1 MKFLSSLDAKD
12 RKLLLWCVGIGLSLA
27 VAIGFLLPSG
37 NSNDN
42 PLPSS
47 YLSGQ
52 HGARAAYET
61 LLRSN
66 YQIERWERPL
76 PIWPPQP
83 APIPWSSLPSPSP
96 ANHATSRPCARFS
109 SAAAACSPP
118 ARWAASFCPLKPAK
132 HPMS

>member
-12 RKLLLWCVGIGLSLA
+12 RRLLLWCLGIAITLA
-27 VAIGFLLPSG
+27 VLIGFLLPNG

-42 PLPSS
+42 PLPST

-66 YQIERWERPL
+66 Y
-76 PIWPPQP
+76 
-83 APIPWSSLPSPSP
+83 S
-96 ANHATSRPCARFS
+96 H
-109 SAAAACSPP
+109 
-118 ARWAASFCPLKPAK
+118 
-132 HPMS
+132 